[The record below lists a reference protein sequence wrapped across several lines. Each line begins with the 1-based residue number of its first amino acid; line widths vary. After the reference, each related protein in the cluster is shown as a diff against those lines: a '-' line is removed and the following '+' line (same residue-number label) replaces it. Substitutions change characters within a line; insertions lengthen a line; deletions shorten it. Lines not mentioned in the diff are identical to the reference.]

1 MTPEPAPQLF
11 DPDVLVDRVRD
22 ESTALTPIDEPG
34 PSTVPHA
41 EPFRVEVIRSKKRR
55 RSISAQ
61 MVGDV
66 LRVSIPSWMS
76 VAEEQS
82 SVADMVR
89 RFRRRLATH
98 DIDLADRARRLARTF
113 SLHSPST
120 IAWADNLTSVWG
132 LCTPSRSDIRISTRL
147 VGFPTWVLDYVIVH
161 ELAHLHVAGHGPD
174 FWAIVNRYPK
184 SERAIGFLIAKSS
197 DGDDDPD
204 AQC

>member
-1 MTPEPAPQLF
+1 MTPEPAPRLF
-11 DPDVLVDRVRD
+11 DPEPVVDLAP
-22 ESTALTPIDEPG
+22 SEPVIATSAS
-34 PSTVPHA
+34 PA
-41 EPFRVEVIRSKKRR
+41 EPAGDPFRVEVIRSKKRR

-66 LRVSIPSWMS
+66 LRISIPSWMS
-76 VAEEQS
+76 AAEERTN
-82 SVADMVR
+82 VADMVR

-98 DIDLADRARRLARTF
+98 DIDLTERASRLARTF
-113 SLHSPST
+113 SLHAPAS

-132 LCTPSRSDIRISTRL
+132 LCTPSQSDIRISTRL
-147 VGFPTWVLDYVIVH
+147 VGFPAWVLDYVIVH

>member
-1 MTPEPAPQLF
+1 MTPEPAPRLF
-11 DPDVLVDRVRD
+11 DPEPVVDHVRTEASVDAVL
-22 ESTALTPIDEPG
+22 DEPTSV
-34 PSTVPHA
+34 PSSD
-41 EPFRVEVIRSKKRR
+41 PFRVEVIRSKKRR

-98 DIDLADRARRLARTF
+98 DIDLTDRAARLARTF
-113 SLHSPST
+113 SLRTPAS

-161 ELAHLHVAGHGPD
+161 ELAHLHVPGHGPD
-174 FWAIVNRYPK
+174 FWTIVNRYPK
-184 SERAIGFLIAKSS
+184 SERAIGYLIAKSS
-197 DGDDDPD
+197 DDDDDPD

>member
-1 MTPEPAPQLF
+1 MTPEPAPRLF
-11 DPDVLVDRVRD
+11 DPEPVVDLAP
-22 ESTALTPIDEPG
+22 SEPVIATSAS
-34 PSTVPHA
+34 PA
-41 EPFRVEVIRSKKRR
+41 EPAGDPFRVEVIRSKKRR

-66 LRVSIPSWMS
+66 LRISIPSWMS
-76 VAEEQS
+76 AAEERTN
-82 SVADMVR
+82 VADMVR

-98 DIDLADRARRLARTF
+98 DIDLTERASRLARTF
-113 SLHSPST
+113 SLHAPAS

-132 LCTPSRSDIRISTRL
+132 LCTPSQSDIRISTRL
-147 VGFPTWVLDYVIVH
+147 VGFPAWVLDYVIVH

-204 AQC
+204 SQC

>member
-1 MTPEPAPQLF
+1 MTPEPAPRLF
-11 DPDVLVDRVRD
+11 DPGPVVDLAP
-22 ESTALTPIDEPG
+22 SEPVIATSAS
-34 PSTVPHA
+34 PA
-41 EPFRVEVIRSKKRR
+41 EPAGDPFRVEVIRSKKRR

-66 LRVSIPSWMS
+66 LRISIPSWMS
-76 VAEEQS
+76 AAEERTN
-82 SVADMVR
+82 VADMVR

-98 DIDLADRARRLARTF
+98 DIDLTERASRLARTF
-113 SLHSPST
+113 SLHAPAS

-132 LCTPSRSDIRISTRL
+132 LCTPSQSDIRISTRL
-147 VGFPTWVLDYVIVH
+147 VGFPAWVLDYVIVH

-204 AQC
+204 SQC

>member
-1 MTPEPAPQLF
+1 MTPEPAPRLF
-11 DPDVLVDRVRD
+11 DPEPVVDLAPSEPVIATSASPA
-22 ESTALTPIDEPG
+22 ETPGD
-34 PSTVPHA
+34 
-41 EPFRVEVIRSKKRR
+41 PFRVEVIRSKKRR

-66 LRVSIPSWMS
+66 LRISIPSWMS
-76 VAEEQS
+76 AAEERTN
-82 SVADMVR
+82 VADMVR

-98 DIDLADRARRLARTF
+98 DIDLTERASRLARTF
-113 SLHSPST
+113 SLHAPAS

-132 LCTPSRSDIRISTRL
+132 LCTPSQSDIRISTRL

>member
-11 DPDVLVDRVRD
+11 DPEHIVDPVPS
-22 ESTALTPIDEPG
+22 EVANATSEGSIEPTG
-34 PSTVPHA
+34 D
-41 EPFRVEVIRSKKRR
+41 PFRVEVIRSKKRR

-66 LRVSIPSWMS
+66 LRISIPSWMS
-76 VAEEQS
+76 AAEERT
-82 SVADMVR
+82 SVTDMVR

-98 DIDLADRARRLARTF
+98 DIDLAERASRLARTF
-113 SLHSPST
+113 SLHTPAS

-132 LCTPSRSDIRISTRL
+132 LCTPSQSDVRISTRL

-204 AQC
+204 SQC

>member
-1 MTPEPAPQLF
+1 MTPEPAPRLF
-11 DPDVLVDRVRD
+11 DPEPVVDLAPSEPVIATSASPA
-22 ESTALTPIDEPG
+22 ETAGD
-34 PSTVPHA
+34 
-41 EPFRVEVIRSKKRR
+41 PFRVEVIRSKKRR

-66 LRVSIPSWMS
+66 LRISIPSWMS
-76 VAEEQS
+76 AAEERTN
-82 SVADMVR
+82 VADMVR

-98 DIDLADRARRLARTF
+98 DIDLTERASRLARTF
-113 SLHSPST
+113 SLHAPAS

-132 LCTPSRSDIRISTRL
+132 LCTPSQSDIRISTRL

-204 AQC
+204 SQC

>member
-11 DPDVLVDRVRD
+11 DPGHVVDLVPD
-22 ESTALTPIDEPG
+22 ESATTTSKPPVDPRG
-34 PSTVPHA
+34 

-55 RSISAQ
+55 RSVNAQ

-66 LRVSIPSWMS
+66 LRISVPSWMS
-76 VAEEQS
+76 AAEEQS

-89 RFRRRLATH
+89 RFRRRLATR
-98 DIDLADRARRLARTF
+98 DIDLSHRAGRLARTF
-113 SLHSPST
+113 SLHTPSS

-132 LCTPSRSDIRISTRL
+132 LCTPSQSDIRISTRL

-161 ELAHLHVAGHGPD
+161 ELVHLHVTGHGPD
-174 FWAIVNRYPK
+174 FWALVNRYPK

-197 DGDDDPD
+197 DGDDDPG
-204 AQC
+204 ARC